1 MANCTLKET
10 SAKTGPKGSG
20 SAVFK
25 YELIADSVIID
36 PLDALA
42 VARGLGVPQYGTALG
57 SAYWFAQDFSVDR
70 NQNNR
75 NHWDIT
81 VTFSPPPD
89 GEDDSQQNENPLAR
103 PAVYDVQYVEQEF
116 VIEQARNREAFGPVF
131 TRAPGTYGPIVN
143 ATFDRPD
150 EPKVATTRNAVIII
164 EKNYPDLGAIMALNE
179 QYQLTTNSDTVNI
192 GGESIAPNRLVYLG
206 TFSGGRQQEGEV
218 VYYPGRTEI
227 ELKKTSDLVLMNVSY
242 KGWDPVAA
250 EYVEATVKGQNGTK
264 ERASDPV
271 NIDLNGE
278 FCGDT
283 TTTISYYYLDEV
295 AYSGFFGG

>member
-1 MANCTLKET
+1 MATVTLKDT
-10 SAKTGPKGSG
+10 SATTAAKGAG
-20 SAVFK
+20 SAVYK

-42 VARGLGVPQYGTALG
+42 IARGLGVPAYGTLLT
-57 SAYWFAQDFSVDR
+57 SAYWFAQDFKVNR

-75 NHWDIT
+75 NCWDIE

-89 GEDDSQQNENPLAR
+89 GEEEDQQIENPLAR
-103 PAVYDVQYVEQEF
+103 PAIYDVQYVEQEF
-116 VIEQARNREAFGPVF
+116 VIEQARNREAFGAVF

-192 GGESIAPNRLVYLG
+192 GGQNIGPNRLVYLG
-206 TFSGGRQQEGEV
+206 TFSGGRQQEGDV
-218 VYYPGRTEI
+218 VYFPGRTEI

-242 KGWDPVAA
+242 KGWDPDAG
-250 EYVEATVKGQNGTK
+250 EYVEATVKTLGGTT

-271 NIDLNGE
+271 NINLDGE
-278 FCGDT
+278 FCGDE

-295 AYSGFFGG
+295 VYSSFFS